1 MPAQTKGTTISSMNE
16 GDNLVI
22 ANQDPGPPRKP
33 TSAGGINPFVP
44 ITETSSI
51 SPPHPRADRFKIPGE
66 SKRLCIDVAEV
77 DKDVKVC
84 FEKYGEGM
92 ERWWLKNGKR
102 DEWSV
107 ENRVLRMPVDEE

>member
-1 MPAQTKGTTISSMNE
+1 
-16 GDNLVI
+16 
-22 ANQDPGPPRKP
+22 
-33 TSAGGINPFVP
+33 
-44 ITETSSI
+44 
-51 SPPHPRADRFKIPGE
+51 
-66 SKRLCIDVAEV
+66 
-77 DKDVKVC
+77 VKVF